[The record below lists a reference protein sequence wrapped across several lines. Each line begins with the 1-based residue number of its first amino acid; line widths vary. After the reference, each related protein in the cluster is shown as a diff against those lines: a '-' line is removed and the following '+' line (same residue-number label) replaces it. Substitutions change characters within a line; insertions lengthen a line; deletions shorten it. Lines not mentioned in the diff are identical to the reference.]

1 MTDTRAGTG
10 HVPRAILRDARHGHW
25 LRFTDPQTTLVAT
38 TPHEVLQVLETIER
52 AAAEDALYCA
62 GFISYEATPAF
73 DAGLAAHPPGGFP
86 LAWFCLFRSVEPVE
100 IPAPAANASS
110 HALRWRPSVS
120 RTEYCEA
127 IHRVHALIESGDT
140 YQVNYTYRLVSEF
153 ASDPWEFF
161 LRLVA
166 AQNPPYGGYIDAGEW
181 AICSASPEL
190 FFTRCNDELESRPM
204 KGTAPRGKTLE
215 EDLLMSERLQTSLKE
230 RAENVMIV
238 DMVRNDFGKVAQTGS
253 VAVKRLF
260 EIEKYPTIWQM
271 TSTVTAKTEQS
282 LQNVFRA
289 AFPPASIT
297 GAPKIRTTQIIAD
310 LETTRRNIY
319 TGTIGFV
326 TPAGDAQFNVA
337 IRTALID
344 RKTGK
349 AEYGAGSGI
358 VWDSD
363 AESEWEECETKAK
376 VLSAEV
382 HEFQLLETMLWEPR
396 SGFFLKTYHLRR
408 LAESAH
414 YFDFR
419 VDMREVRRELRSIA
433 RTFPPKAHRI
443 RLLVHR
449 SGTIS
454 LEAIALASRIC
465 NNPRV
470 AVARNPVNTS
480 DVFLYHKTT
489 NRRVYESAMK
499 ESPRCRDVILWNERG
514 QVTESTV
521 ANVFVEIGG
530 RLFTPPV
537 ACGLLGGTMRA
548 HLINTGRA
556 TERIISI
563 SELFTSTA
571 VYLGNS
577 VRGMYRVRVMR
588 PTVREMGTPGSG
600 ARRRG

>member
-1 MTDTRAGTG
+1 MTENRAGTG
-10 HVPRAILRDARHGHW
+10 HAPKVILRDARHGQW
-25 LRFTDPQTTLVAT
+25 LKFIDPQRTLVAT
-38 TPHEVLQVLETIER
+38 TLQEVLRVLETIDR

-62 GFISYEATPAF
+62 GFVSYEATPAF
-73 DAGLAAHPPGGFP
+73 DAALAAHTPGRFP
-86 LAWFCLFRSVEPVE
+86 LAWFCLFRNVEPVD
-100 IPAPAANASS
+100 IPAPPANALSR
-110 HALRWRPSVS
+110 AFRWRPSVS
-120 RTEYCEA
+120 RTEYYEA
-127 IHRVHALIESGDT
+127 IHRVHAFIESGDT

-153 ASDPWEFF
+153 TSDPWEFF
-161 LRLVA
+161 LRLVV

-190 FFTRCNDELESRPM
+190 FFTRHGDELESRPM
-204 KGTAPRGKTLE
+204 KGTAARGRTLE
-215 EDLLMSERLQTSLKE
+215 EDLLMSEQLQASLKE

-238 DMVRNDFGKVAQTGS
+238 DMVRNDFGRVARTGS
-253 VAVKRLF
+253 VAAKRLF
-260 EIEKYPTIWQM
+260 EIERYPTIWQM
-271 TSTVTAKTEQS
+271 TSTVTARTEQR

-289 AFPPASIT
+289 TFPPASIT

-326 TPAGDAQFNVA
+326 TPGGDAQFNVA

-344 RKTGK
+344 RTTGK

-376 VLSAEV
+376 VLSAETP
-382 HEFQLLETMLWEPR
+382 EFQLLETMRWQPR
-396 SGFFLKTYHLRR
+396 SGYYLKTYHLRR
-408 LAESAH
+408 LTESAR
-414 YFDFR
+414 YFGFR
-419 VDMREVRRELRSIA
+419 VDMREVRRELRSFA
-433 RTFPPKAHRI
+433 RTLPRKAQRI
-443 RLLVHR
+443 RLLVHK

-454 LEAIALASRIC
+454 LEAFPLDRRIG
-465 NNPRV
+465 NNLIV
-470 AVARNPVNTS
+470 AVARKPVPTS
-480 DVFLYHKTT
+480 DVFVYHKTT

-499 ESPRCRDVILWNERG
+499 ENPRCRDVILWNEKG
-514 QVTESTV
+514 EVTESTV
-521 ANVFVEIGG
+521 ANVFVDIGG

-548 HLINTGRA
+548 HLISTGRV
-556 TERIISI
+556 TERVISI
-563 SELFTSTA
+563 SELLRSPV

-588 PTVREMGTPGSG
+588 PTVHDLETPDAE
-600 ARRRG
+600 ARRHA